1 LQHAGLHRKVA
12 ERAAEKADSF
22 GQNPNEKSRTLES
35 KEGTM
40 RILAEVV
47 LVIIIAG
54 GAVVFYRAIW
64 KMMDK
69 DDAKKSGK
77 KRGME

>member
-1 LQHAGLHRKVA
+1 
-12 ERAAEKADSF
+12 
-22 GQNPNEKSRTLES
+22 
-35 KEGTM
+35 M

-54 GAVVFYRAIW
+54 GAIVFYRAIW

-77 KRGME
+77 RGGKE